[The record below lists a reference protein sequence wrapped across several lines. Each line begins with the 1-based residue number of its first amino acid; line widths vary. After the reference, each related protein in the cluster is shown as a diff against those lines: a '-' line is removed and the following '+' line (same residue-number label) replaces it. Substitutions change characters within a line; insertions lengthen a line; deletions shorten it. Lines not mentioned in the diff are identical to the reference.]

1 MPADD
6 SGGQHPAVHRVTDP
20 HSGAHHLPDRPP
32 LTCSPVP
39 ATLSMSPALPR
50 GQPGG
55 SDRTPSDG
63 SGGPVGSPAW
73 TWSPVRSHRLS
84 VHGRSARPS
93 GRAAHRPAMSSPTPG
108 SGRTS
113 PDGPTP
119 APLWQRRRTSPN
131 PSWMTSTPSSTRSS
145 ARSLDPSTG
154 PGSRE
159 LRPRSAARR
168 STSGSRRLSPL
179 LCVATLQ
186 MGHPRLPSSHAEKGR
201 GVTCPRRS
209 FRAGW
214 PL

>member
-1 MPADD
+1 MIEARPTPLMAEERAWFAGRRFRRPAPGRA
-6 SGGQHPAVHRVTDP
+6 SRHGSPFRGPPPAGPASADLFT
-20 HSGAHHLPDRPP
+20 GASHI
-32 LTCSPVP
+32 
-39 ATLSMSPALPR
+39 SMSPALPR

-55 SDRTPSDG
+55 SYRTPSDG

-179 LCVATLQ
+179 SVRRYASDGSPAATVV
-186 MGHPRLPSSHAEKGR
+186 S
-201 GVTCPRRS
+201 C
-209 FRAGW
+209 
-214 PL
+214 